1 MATRTPPKK
10 PPVFFSI
17 GHRCSS
23 SGILKKLKLK
33 MDSYPFDW
41 IVSNLSTVRH
51 CMETDFVEFL
61 NPDNYTRQDTFTA
74 NILDARV
81 IPICNETPVINNFYD
96 MELKQTHVG
105 IRKMENTYWKAL
117 AITHHSMSDEGDVE
131 YFKRCV
137 SRFQEYIM
145 ASGIGEKKRYVYI
158 HPYVGVYE
166 YDLYKHAIRKEWEEF
181 SEFMGGK
188 MGEIRGMFIIPVFLD
203 KGGGN
208 REIVWEELFRNQ
220 WGVGWKVE
228 ISNWGFKDG
237 GETFSGE
244 YEQELR
250 SFEAMIRRDFWDD
263 IVDKKIREDLDSVS
277 LFFSSSEKG
286 H

>member
-1 MATRTPPKK
+1 METKTPPKI
-10 PPVFFSI
+10 PTTFFSI
-17 GHRCSS
+17 GHRCSA

-61 NPDNYTRQDTFTA
+61 NPDNYICQKTFTA
-74 NILDARV
+74 NILDTRV
-81 IPICNETPVINNFYD
+81 IPICDETPEINTFYD
-96 MELKQTHVG
+96 MELKHSHVG

-117 AITHHSMSDEGDVE
+117 AITHHSMSEKEGDIE

-137 SRFQEYIM
+137 FRFREYIM

-166 YDLYKHAIRKEWEEF
+166 YDFYKHAIRKEWKEF

-188 MGEIRGMFIIPVFLD
+188 LGEVRGMFIIPVFLD
-203 KGGGN
+203 KGVGN
-208 REIVWEELFRNQ
+208 REVVWEELFRSQ

-228 ISNWGFKDG
+228 ISNWVFKDG

-250 SFEAMIRRDFWDD
+250 SFEAMIRREFWDD

-277 LFFSSSEKG
+277 LVFST
-286 H
+286 